1 MKQALSGPCPLC
13 GTEID
18 YVYQTE
24 NIPFFSDILLICG
37 LCEDCGFRLTD
48 TMILTEREPVRFE
61 LPIKEADDLS
71 ARVIR
76 STSGRI
82 EIPELGV
89 SVDPGP
95 ACQGFVSNVEGV
107 LVRVEGAIRTVL
119 LSADDDERRSAM
131 EGLERLADA
140 KEGRIPFT
148 LIIEDPSGNSAII
161 SEKACRSPLPVSE
174 E

>member
-1 MKQALSGPCPLC
+1 LKQALYGPCPLC
-13 GTEID
+13 GTEIEFI
-18 YVYQTE
+18 YQTE
-24 NIPFFSDILLICG
+24 NIPFFSDILLMCG

-61 LPIKEADDLS
+61 FEVSAADDLS
-71 ARVIR
+71 TRVIR

-89 SVDPGP
+89 YIEPGP

-107 LVRVEGAIRTVL
+107 LVRVEGAIKTVL
-119 LSADDDERRSAM
+119 LSADGDERQSAIA
-131 EGLERLADA
+131 GLERLTEAR
-140 KEGRIPFT
+140 EGKIPFT
-148 LIIEDPSGNSAII
+148 LVIEDPSGNSAII
-161 SEKACRSPLPVSE
+161 AEKARRLPLVVTE